1 MKKKGFTL
9 VELLVVIAI
18 IALLMGILMPALSRV
33 RQLAH
38 RLVCGTNLS
47 GIGKAMLIYANDN
60 EEDYPI
66 AGPIGAQWDTDG
78 SLQDWVG
85 PTRDDAFGW
94 AGGTATISSSLFLL
108 VKYGGVTAKQFVCK
122 GDAGTRTFDLS
133 GYLPLPAYIQSIE
146 DPWDFGS
153 ALLGEGMGSSFHN
166 SYSFQMPYQHAAASA
181 FPITGSSSPESP
193 VAADRN
199 PWLDSNAQVYIR
211 DSDDVPAVEWRDGYK
226 DPGALALST
235 TEKYGNA
242 AAHQREGQNVLFND
256 SHVNFE
262 RYPNVGIEKDN
273 IWRHWSTTD
282 YPDAEGRQVG
292 YHIEANRP
300 TTLGVG
306 GPMANEDAFLV
317 NEYNGNILTDLP
329 F

>member
-1 MKKKGFTL
+1 
-9 VELLVVIAI
+9 
-18 IALLMGILMPALSRV
+18 MGILMPALSRV

-38 RLVCGTNLS
+38 RLVCGTNLA

-66 AGPIGAQWDTDG
+66 AGPINSAWSSNG
-78 SLQDWVG
+78 SIFNWVAT
-85 PTRDDAFGW
+85 TRIQAFGGRG
-94 AGGTATISSSLFLL
+94 ATSAATIASSFFLL
-108 VKYGGVTAKQFVCK
+108 VKYGGVTAKQFICK
-122 GDAGTRTFDLS
+122 GDAGAQTFDLS
-133 GYLPLPAYIQSIE
+133 IYQSSLPDTIKSIE
-146 DPWDFGS
+146 DPWDFGTS
-153 ALLGEGMGSSFHN
+153 AGFSGRGPGFHN
-166 SYSFQMPYQHAAASA
+166 SYSFQMPYKPAGSSA
-181 FPITGSSSPESP
+181 FPISGSSSPESP

-199 PWLDSNAQVYIR
+199 PYLDTNAAIYIGLS
-211 DSDDVPAVEWRDGYK
+211 DSLPAVAWVVDEGYK
-226 DPGALALST
+226 DPGPLAPTT

-273 IWRHWSTTD
+273 IWKHWLDTT

-292 YHIEANRP
+292 YHGMTERP
-300 TTLGVG
+300 TLLGVG

-317 NEYNGNILTDLP
+317 NEYNGELTDLP
-329 F
+329 VGQ